1 MKYALCIGFLLAV
14 LVVGGCA
21 TTTAPMSG
29 QIVSAGPVSGPCPY
43 CGQGVTVPA
52 TGAVLCPHCG
62 ATVRLAQP
70 APMAAPARTMPSIV
84 LPQVVTV
91 VTGGRDYR
99 TSSRGCYGYGGG
111 YYGRNYP
118 PRPVGYPIPIY
129 HRGGPWHPGMVGY
142 PIPTYRSGASNC
154 WPRWHAPKGARASL
168 ARLFSF

>member
-52 TGAVLCPHCG
+52 TGNVLCPHCG

-70 APMAAPARTMPSIV
+70 APIAAQVRSVPSVV
-84 LPQVVTV
+84 LPQSVTV
-91 VTGGRDYR
+91 VTGGRSGNRGRNYYPLPIPIP
-99 TSSRGCYGYGGG
+99 SSCGYGYRGH
-111 YYGRNYP
+111 YGRNYP

-154 WPRWHAPKGARASL
+154 WPR
-168 ARLFSF
+168 